1 MFTNET
7 DLINSGDLL
16 YLEVEERKK
25 HQSSNLQIKYR
36 EIASNEP
43 LNTFYVHIDKYYK
56 YDIDYINGGLFMSH
70 FYCLSSILAVH
81 CQTQ

>member
-25 HQSSNLQIKYR
+25 HQSSIFR
-36 EIASNEP
+36 
-43 LNTFYVHIDKYYK
+43 
-56 YDIDYINGGLFMSH
+56 
-70 FYCLSSILAVH
+70 
-81 CQTQ
+81 